1 MSRSLLRSLALY
13 SRWNR
18 PIIPFSAP
26 VVKRVRFY
34 SHDEQSKPQDQEND
48 AASPADDDV
57 GREEL
62 KRRILKFYDDG
73 NMEAIPTILEEIL
86 KRKLAGKNDESL
98 LDQLPSNIRPE
109 DLENGEDS
117 D

>member
-1 MSRSLLRSLALY
+1 MSRSLLRIFSLR
-13 SRWNR
+13 SQWNR
-18 PIIPFSAP
+18 PIISSPASVINRA
-26 VVKRVRFY
+26 RFY
-34 SHDEQSKPQDQEND
+34 SHDEQNKPQDQEND
-48 AASPADDDV
+48 ASHDADDV

-73 NMEAIPTILEEIL
+73 DMEAIPSILEEIL

-98 LDQLPSNIRPE
+98 LDQLPSNVRRE
-109 DLENGEDS
+109 DLEGGEDS